1 MTWQSTP
8 SGEKWVERDDD
19 RAGPIAPPGTV
30 TGERFLV
37 TMPHGRADVYDWVAT
52 ECGRCLPTPDRP
64 PPPDCPCCG
73 GTGLGPLE
81 PAEVAIGL
89 DIEDARL
96 LAFGARDLAEAK
108 ADAHLLRELLATV
121 HGDGGHYAA
130 EHGTAKATAD
140 AITRVVALAALG
152 RGDGEGVAW

>member
-1 MTWQSTP
+1 MSWQSTP
-8 SGEKWVERDDD
+8 SGEQWVERDDGPP
-19 RAGPIAPPGTV
+19 GPIAPPGTV

-52 ECGRCLPTPDRP
+52 ECGRCRPTPDSP
-64 PPPDCPCCG
+64 PPPDCPCCA

-96 LAFGARDLAEAK
+96 LAFGARELAEAR
-108 ADAHLLRELLATV
+108 AEIARLRAGLPEKE
-121 HGDGGHYAA
+121 GGGA
-130 EHGTAKATAD
+130 
-140 AITRVVALAALG
+140 
-152 RGDGEGVAW
+152 